1 MEIDAKVLISDISDH
16 FVIIARILHSFAAK
30 NFAIPMVRNFAKEST
45 SKFPTLLASK
55 LEMCN
60 LCESVNENL
69 DYLINTISKLTD
81 YCFPLKKD

>member
-16 FVIIARILHSFAAK
+16 FVIIAKISDSFAAK
-30 NFAIPMVRNFAKEST
+30 NFAIPMVRNFAKEFT

-55 LEMCN
+55 LDMCN

-69 DYLINTISKLTD
+69 EYSINNLLFLS
-81 YCFPLKKD
+81 